1 MEIIMPC
8 AGLSTRFPNMR
19 PKYLLSDYNNRLMI
33 ENAAKNFIGKYN
45 VTIAI
50 LKQHNEMFNAEN
62 KLREAFGDKVNI
74 VVLDKPTSGP
84 ADTVYQAI
92 MNSEYFFSSVSPV
105 LIKDCDGFYDT
116 DLVDGNAIYV
126 SKLSKNPD
134 IRNAPAKSYTITN
147 EQGIITSVVEK
158 QIVSNSFCVGGYQFA
173 SIGEYVDTFEKLKG
187 NATSEIFVSNIIDYM
202 ISNGAVFNEKEVE
215 NFIDVGTADDWF
227 KFNNKP
233 TYFCDIDGTIVKS
246 KDFHDDPYEP
256 IQKNV
261 DALLKEQARGCKLVF
276 VTARKKKYEEYTNHI
291 LTEMGFVNYVLV
303 METNHSRRVLI
314 NDYANSN
321 PFPSAVALNLKRD
334 SDNLGDMI

>member
-1 MEIIMPC
+1 MPC

-45 VTIAI
+45 ITIAI

-74 VVLDKPTSGP
+74 VVLDEPTSGP
-84 ADTVYQAI
+84 ADTVYQTI
-92 MNSEYFFSSVSPV
+92 MKAKYFFTSVSPM

-173 SIGEYVDTFEKLKG
+173 SIGEYVDTFEKLKD

-202 ISNGAVFNEKEVE
+202 ISNGKVFNEKEVE

-233 TYFCDIDGTIVKS
+233 TYFCDIDGTIVKT

-276 VTARKKKYEEYTNHI
+276 VTARKKRYEEYTNKI

-334 SDNLGDMI
+334 SDDLGDMI

>member
-202 ISNGAVFNEKEVE
+202 ISNGKIFNEKEVE
-215 NFIDVGTADDWF
+215 NFVDVGTADDWF

-233 TYFCDIDGTIVKS
+233 TYFCDIDGTIVKT

-276 VTARKKKYEEYTNHI
+276 VTARKKKYEEYTNKI

>member
-1 MEIIMPC
+1 
-8 AGLSTRFPNMR
+8 
-19 PKYLLSDYNNRLMI
+19 
-33 ENAAKNFIGKYN
+33 
-45 VTIAI
+45 
-50 LKQHNEMFNAEN
+50 
-62 KLREAFGDKVNI
+62 
-74 VVLDKPTSGP
+74 
-84 ADTVYQAI
+84 

-202 ISNGAVFNEKEVE
+202 ISNGKIFNEKEVE

-233 TYFCDIDGTIVKS
+233 TYFCDIDGTIVKT

-276 VTARKKKYEEYTNHI
+276 VTARKKKYEEYTNKI

>member
-1 MEIIMPC
+1 MPC

-74 VVLDKPTSGP
+74 VVLDEPTSGP

-92 MNSEYFFSSVSPV
+92 MNSEYFFTSVSPM

-233 TYFCDIDGTIVKS
+233 TYFCDIDGTIVKT

-276 VTARKKKYEEYTNHI
+276 VTARKKKYEEYTNKI

>member
-45 VTIAI
+45 ITIAI

-74 VVLDKPTSGP
+74 VVLDEPTSGP
-84 ADTVYQAI
+84 ADTVYQTI
-92 MNSEYFFSSVSPV
+92 MKAKYFFTSVSPM

-173 SIGEYVDTFEKLKG
+173 SIGEYVDTFEELKG

-202 ISNGAVFNEKEVE
+202 ISNGKVFNEKEVE

-233 TYFCDIDGTIVKS
+233 TYFCDIDGTIVKT

-276 VTARKKKYEEYTNHI
+276 VTARKKRYEEYTNKI

>member
-92 MNSEYFFSSVSPV
+92 MNSEYFFTSVSPM

-202 ISNGAVFNEKEVE
+202 ISNGAIFNEKEVE

-233 TYFCDIDGTIVKS
+233 TYFCDIDGTIVKT

-276 VTARKKKYEEYTNHI
+276 VTARKKKYEEYTNKI

>member
-62 KLREAFGDKVNI
+62 KLRDAFGDKVNI
-74 VVLDKPTSGP
+74 VVLDEPTSGP

-92 MNSEYFFSSVSPV
+92 MKAKYFFTSVSPM

-173 SIGEYVDTFEKLKG
+173 SIGEYVDTFEKLKD

-202 ISNGAVFNEKEVE
+202 ISNGKVFNEKEVE

-233 TYFCDIDGTIVKS
+233 TYFCDIDGTIVKT

-276 VTARKKKYEEYTNHI
+276 VTARKKRYEEYTNKI

>member
-1 MEIIMPC
+1 MPC

-45 VTIAI
+45 ITIAI

-74 VVLDKPTSGP
+74 VVLDEPTSGP

-92 MNSEYFFSSVSPV
+92 MNSEYFFTSVSPM

-173 SIGEYVDTFEKLKG
+173 SIGEYVDTFEKLKD

-202 ISNGAVFNEKEVE
+202 ISNGKVFNEKEVE

-233 TYFCDIDGTIVKS
+233 TYFCDIDGTIVKT

-276 VTARKKKYEEYTNHI
+276 VTARKKRYEEYTNKI

>member
-1 MEIIMPC
+1 MPC

-62 KLREAFGDKVNI
+62 KLRDAFGDKVNI
-74 VVLDKPTSGP
+74 VVLDEPTSGP

-92 MNSEYFFSSVSPV
+92 MKAEYFFTSVSPM

-173 SIGEYVDTFEKLKG
+173 SIGEYVDTFEKLKD

-202 ISNGAVFNEKEVE
+202 ISNGKVFNEKEVE

-233 TYFCDIDGTIVKS
+233 TYFCDIDGTIVKT

-276 VTARKKKYEEYTNHI
+276 VTARKKRYEEYTNKI

>member
-1 MEIIMPC
+1 MPC

-33 ENAAKNFIGKYN
+33 ENAAKNFIGKHN
-45 VTIAI
+45 ITITI
-50 LKQHNEMFNAEN
+50 LKEHDRRFKAKE
-62 KLREAFGDKVNI
+62 KLIEAFGDKVKI
-74 VVLDKPTSGP
+74 VILDKPTSGP
-84 ADTVYQAI
+84 ADTVYQTI
-92 MNSEYFFSSVSPV
+92 MKSDIAMLSPI
-105 LIKDCDGFYDT
+105 LIKDCDGFYDSE
-116 DLVDGNAIYV
+116 LIKGNAIYV

-147 EQGIITSVVEK
+147 EQSIVTTVVEK
-158 QIVSNSFCVGGYQFA
+158 QIVSDSFCVGGYQFQTA
-173 SIGEYVDTFEKLKG
+173 ESYVDAFEELAYSMT
-187 NATSEIFVSNIIDYM
+187 NEIFVSNIIDYM
-202 ISNGAVFNEKEVE
+202 ISEGHVFNEKEVE

-233 TYFCDIDGTIVKS
+233 TYFCDIDGTIIKT

-256 IQKNV
+256 IQGNV

-276 VTARKKKYEEYTNHI
+276 VTARKKKYEEYTNEI
-291 LTEMGFVNYVLV
+291 LTELGFVDYVLV
-303 METNHSRRVLI
+303 MEANHSRRVLI

-321 PFPSAVALNLKRD
+321 PYPSAVALNLKRD

>member
-1 MEIIMPC
+1 MPC

-74 VVLDKPTSGP
+74 VVLDEPTSGP
-84 ADTVYQAI
+84 ADTVYQTI
-92 MNSEYFFSSVSPV
+92 MKAKYFFTSVSPM

-173 SIGEYVDTFEKLKG
+173 SIGEYVDTFEKLKD

-233 TYFCDIDGTIVKS
+233 TYFCDIDGTIVKT

-276 VTARKKKYEEYTNHI
+276 VTARKKRYEDYTNKM

>member
-1 MEIIMPC
+1 MPC

-74 VVLDKPTSGP
+74 VVLDEPTSGP
-84 ADTVYQAI
+84 ADTVYQTI
-92 MNSEYFFSSVSPV
+92 MKAKYFFTSVSPM

-173 SIGEYVDTFEKLKG
+173 SIGEYVDTFEELKG

-233 TYFCDIDGTIVKS
+233 TYFCDIDGTIVKT

-276 VTARKKKYEEYTNHI
+276 VTARKKKYEDYTNKM

>member
-1 MEIIMPC
+1 MPC

-45 VTIAI
+45 ITIVI
-50 LKQHNEMFNAEN
+50 LKEHDEKFKAKD
-62 KLREAFGDKVNI
+62 KLIEAFGDKVGI
-74 VVLDKPTSGP
+74 VILDEPTSGP

-92 MNSEYFFSSVSPV
+92 MRAKYFFTSVSPM

-173 SIGEYVDTFEKLKG
+173 SIGEYVDTFEELKG

-202 ISNGAVFNEKEVE
+202 ISNGKVFNEKEVE

-233 TYFCDIDGTIVKS
+233 TYFCDIDGTIVKT

-276 VTARKKKYEEYTNHI
+276 VTARKKRYEEYTNKI

>member
-1 MEIIMPC
+1 M
-8 AGLSTRFPNMR
+8 
-19 PKYLLSDYNNRLMI
+19 
-33 ENAAKNFIGKYN
+33 
-45 VTIAI
+45 
-50 LKQHNEMFNAEN
+50 
-62 KLREAFGDKVNI
+62 
-74 VVLDKPTSGP
+74 
-84 ADTVYQAI
+84 
-92 MNSEYFFSSVSPV
+92 

-173 SIGEYVDTFEKLKG
+173 SIGEYVDTFEKLKN

-202 ISNGAVFNEKEVE
+202 ISNGKVFTEKEVD

-233 TYFCDIDGTIVKS
+233 TYFCDIDGTIIKS
-246 KDFHDDPYEP
+246 KDFHNEPYEP
-256 IQKNV
+256 IQGNV
-261 DALLKEQARGCKLVF
+261 NALLKEQARGCKLMF
-276 VTARKKKYEEYTNHI
+276 VTARKKKYEDYTNKM

-303 METNHSRRVLI
+303 MEVNHSRRVLI

>member
-1 MEIIMPC
+1 MPC

-45 VTIAI
+45 ITIAI

-74 VVLDKPTSGP
+74 VVLDEPTSGP
-84 ADTVYQAI
+84 ADTVYQTI
-92 MNSEYFFSSVSPV
+92 MKAKYFFTSVSPM

-173 SIGEYVDTFEKLKG
+173 SIGEYVDTFEKLKD

-202 ISNGAVFNEKEVE
+202 ISNGKVFNEKEVE

-233 TYFCDIDGTIVKS
+233 TYFCDIDGTIVKT

-276 VTARKKKYEEYTNHI
+276 VTARKKRYEEYTNKI

>member
-1 MEIIMPC
+1 MPC

-74 VVLDKPTSGP
+74 VVLDEPTSGP

-92 MNSEYFFSSVSPV
+92 MNSEYFFTSVSPM

-202 ISNGAVFNEKEVE
+202 ISNGAIFNEKEVE

-233 TYFCDIDGTIVKS
+233 TYFCDIDGTIVKT

-276 VTARKKKYEEYTNHI
+276 VTARKKKYEEYTNKI

>member
-92 MNSEYFFSSVSPV
+92 MNSEYFFTSVSPM
-105 LIKDCDGFYDT
+105 LIKDCDGFYDS

-173 SIGEYVDTFEKLKG
+173 SIGEYVDTFEKLKD

-233 TYFCDIDGTIVKS
+233 TYFCDIDGTIVKT

>member
-1 MEIIMPC
+1 MPC

-62 KLREAFGDKVNI
+62 KLRDAFGDKVNI
-74 VVLDKPTSGP
+74 VVLNEPTSGP

-92 MNSEYFFSSVSPV
+92 MNSEYFFSSVSPM

-173 SIGEYVDTFEKLKG
+173 SIGEYVDTFEKLKD
-187 NATSEIFVSNIIDYM
+187 NATSEIFVSTIIDYM
-202 ISNGAVFNEKEVE
+202 ISNGARVLVLL
-215 NFIDVGTADDWF
+215 I
-227 KFNNKP
+227 KFQ
-233 TYFCDIDGTIVKS
+233 V
-246 KDFHDDPYEP
+246 
-256 IQKNV
+256 
-261 DALLKEQARGCKLVF
+261 LLK
-276 VTARKKKYEEYTNHI
+276 RKAI
-291 LTEMGFVNYVLV
+291 
-303 METNHSRRVLI
+303 I
-314 NDYANSN
+314 Q
-321 PFPSAVALNLKRD
+321 
-334 SDNLGDMI
+334 I

>member
-202 ISNGAVFNEKEVE
+202 ISNGKIFNEKEVE

-233 TYFCDIDGTIVKS
+233 TYFCDIDGTIIKT

-276 VTARKKKYEEYTNHI
+276 VTARKKKYEEYTNYI

>member
-1 MEIIMPC
+1 MPC

-45 VTIAI
+45 ITIAI

-74 VVLDKPTSGP
+74 VVLDEPTSGP
-84 ADTVYQAI
+84 ADTVYQTI
-92 MNSEYFFSSVSPV
+92 MKAKYFFTSVSPM

-202 ISNGAVFNEKEVE
+202 ISNGKVFNEKEVE

-233 TYFCDIDGTIVKS
+233 TYFCDIDGTIVKT

-276 VTARKKKYEEYTNHI
+276 VTARKKRYEEYTNKI

>member
-1 MEIIMPC
+1 MPC

-45 VTIAI
+45 ITIAI

-62 KLREAFGDKVNI
+62 KLRDAFGDKVNI
-74 VVLDKPTSGP
+74 VVLDEPTSGP

-92 MNSEYFFSSVSPV
+92 MKAKYFFTSVSPM

-173 SIGEYVDTFEKLKG
+173 SIGEYVDTFEKLKD

-202 ISNGAVFNEKEVE
+202 ISNGKVFNEKEVE

-233 TYFCDIDGTIVKS
+233 TYFCDIDGTIVKT

-276 VTARKKKYEEYTNHI
+276 VTARKKRYEEYTNKI

-334 SDNLGDMI
+334 SDDLGDMI

>member
-1 MEIIMPC
+1 MPC

-202 ISNGAVFNEKEVE
+202 ISNGKIFNEKEVE

-233 TYFCDIDGTIVKS
+233 TYFCDIDGTIVKT

-276 VTARKKKYEEYTNHI
+276 VTARKKKYEEYTNKI

>member
-1 MEIIMPC
+1 MPC

-45 VTIAI
+45 ITIAI

-74 VVLDKPTSGP
+74 VVLDEPTSGP
-84 ADTVYQAI
+84 ADTVYQTI
-92 MNSEYFFSSVSPV
+92 MKAKYFFTSVSPM

-173 SIGEYVDTFEKLKG
+173 SIGEYVDTFEELKG

-202 ISNGAVFNEKEVE
+202 ISNGKVFNEKEVE

-233 TYFCDIDGTIVKS
+233 TYFCDIDGTIVKT

-276 VTARKKKYEEYTNHI
+276 VTARKKRYEEYTNKI

-321 PFPSAVALNLKRD
+321 PFPSAVALILKRD

>member
-202 ISNGAVFNEKEVE
+202 ISNGKIFNEKEVE

-233 TYFCDIDGTIVKS
+233 TYFCDIDGTIVKT

-276 VTARKKKYEEYTNHI
+276 VTARKKKYEEYTNKI

>member
-62 KLREAFGDKVNI
+62 KLREAFGDKVKI
-74 VVLDKPTSGP
+74 VVLDEPTSGP

-92 MNSEYFFSSVSPV
+92 MNSEYFFTSVSPM

-233 TYFCDIDGTIVKS
+233 TYFCDIDGTIVKT

-276 VTARKKKYEEYTNHI
+276 VTARKKKYEEYTNKI

>member
-1 MEIIMPC
+1 MPC

-45 VTIAI
+45 ITIAI

-74 VVLDKPTSGP
+74 VVLDEPTSGP
-84 ADTVYQAI
+84 ADTVYQTILKAK
-92 MNSEYFFSSVSPV
+92 YFFTSVSPM

-173 SIGEYVDTFEKLKG
+173 SIGEYVDTFEKLKD

-233 TYFCDIDGTIVKS
+233 TYFCDIDGTIVKT

-276 VTARKKKYEEYTNHI
+276 VTARKKRYEEYTNKI

>member
-62 KLREAFGDKVNI
+62 KLRDAFGDKVNI
-74 VVLDKPTSGP
+74 VVLNEPTSGP

-92 MNSEYFFSSVSPV
+92 MNSEYFFSSVSPM

-147 EQGIITSVVEK
+147 EHGIITSVVEK

-173 SIGEYVDTFEKLKG
+173 SIGEYVDTFEKLKD

-215 NFIDVGTADDWF
+215 NFVDVGTADDWF

-233 TYFCDIDGTIVKS
+233 TYFCDIDGTIIKT

-276 VTARKKKYEEYTNHI
+276 VTARKKRYEEYTNKI

-303 METNHSRRVLI
+303 MEANHSRRVLI

>member
-1 MEIIMPC
+1 MPC

-45 VTIAI
+45 ITIAI

-62 KLREAFGDKVNI
+62 KLRDAFGDKVNI
-74 VVLDKPTSGP
+74 VVLDEPTSGP

-92 MNSEYFFSSVSPV
+92 MKAKYFFTSVSPM

-116 DLVDGNAIYV
+116 DLIDGNAIYV

-158 QIVSNSFCVGGYQFA
+158 QIVSNSFCVGGYQFE
-173 SIGEYVDTFEKLKG
+173 SVGEFVDTFEKLKG
-187 NATSEIFVSNIIDYM
+187 GATSEIFVSNIIDYM
-202 ISNGAVFNEKEVE
+202 ISNGRVFTEKEVK

-233 TYFCDIDGTIVKS
+233 TYFCDIDGTIIKS
-246 KDFHDDPYEP
+246 KDFHNEPYEP
-256 IQKNV
+256 IQGNV
-261 DALLKEQARGCKLVF
+261 NALLKEQARGCKLMF
-276 VTARKKKYEEYTNHI
+276 VTARKKKYEEYTNKM
-291 LTEMGFVNYVLV
+291 LTEMGFVDYVLV
-303 METNHSRRVLI
+303 MEVNHSRRVLI

>member
-92 MNSEYFFSSVSPV
+92 MNSEYFFTSVSPM

-233 TYFCDIDGTIVKS
+233 TYFCDIDGTIVKT

-276 VTARKKKYEEYTNHI
+276 VTARKKKYEEYTNKI